1 MKRRGTP
8 IAACLIAL
16 GFAPLAHAQDFV
28 IYPAKGQSKEQQ
40 QKDKGECYAWAMDE
54 TGFDPANTPAPQ
66 QTVTTALPQEKVV
79 GSGAAVR
86 GGARGAAVGAVT
98 GAIMGDAGKGAAAGA
113 AGGALIGTMRR
124 RQEVKNAPTTESHTN
139 PEYTAYQQQR
149 DKFNK
154 AVKACMGARG
164 YSIE

>member
-1 MKRRGTP
+1 MKQRAT
-8 IAACLIAL
+8 CF
-16 GFAPLAHAQDFV
+16 GFALAALAAASLASAQDFV

-40 QKDKGECYAWAMDE
+40 QKDRGECYAWAMDE
-54 TGFDPANTPAPQ
+54 TGFDPANTPAPP
-66 QTVTTALPQEKVV
+66 QTVTTALPEEKVV

-124 RQEVKNAPTTESHTN
+124 RQEVKSAPTSETHTN

-149 DKFNK
+149 DQFNK
-154 AVKACMGARG
+154 AVKACMSARG
-164 YSIE
+164 YSIQ

>member
-1 MKRRGTP
+1 MRSFVR
-8 IAACLIAL
+8 IASCLIAL
-16 GFAPLAHAQDFV
+16 CIALPAGAQNLV
-28 IYPAKGQSKEQQ
+28 IYPAKGQTKEQQ

-86 GGARGAAVGAVT
+86 GAAGGAALGAVT

-113 AGGALIGTMRR
+113 AGGALIGTVRKRR
-124 RQEVKNAPTTESHTN
+124 EVKSAPTTETHTN

-149 DKFNK
+149 DQFNK
-154 AVKACMGARG
+154 ALKACMSARG
-164 YSIE
+164 YSVE